1 MSSTRSIARRAA
13 ALGASISLV
22 ALGVLA
28 ASPAQAATCT
38 VTPTTWP
45 DLQAAFATA
54 PATGAVICLG
64 ADITAPQSFV
74 PGADRLSQP
83 NGSDVTFDLNA
94 HSLTIAVD
102 PSSGID
108 AGIAVDAGNTLTID
122 ATGGGAITISG
133 GSYGAAIGASY
144 GNDLGTVIINGGV
157 IDVSTVIDGAGI
169 GSAQFAPGVDGG
181 SITINGGTITA
192 RTNNCGAG
200 IGGGEYYNVG
210 ADVTINGGII
220 NAVGTCG
227 SPGIGGS
234 AQGAT
239 TGGDITITGGV
250 ITSTGTQGAGIGG
263 GFNGAGGNITMSGG
277 DLTASTSLMPG
288 GYNGAALGS
297 GSGTAV
303 GGTPPPGTLT
313 LIGAGIPT
321 PTSGTSPYASSP
333 MATVLPGPVGVTFTQ
348 TTQDGTFT
356 QGPSTRIV
364 FAVAVAPQITTASL
378 PGGTVAAPYAQTVAA
393 SGTGPITF
401 ALANG
406 TALPAGLTLD
416 PATGVLSGTP
426 TTAGSFSFQVRAT
439 NIMGADTRT
448 YALEIA
454 AAPAITTTG
463 IPGAT
468 AGAAYSQT
476 ITATGT
482 GPVTF
487 ALASGSA
494 LPVGL
499 TLDPVSGVI
508 SGTPTASGTFA
519 FTVTA
524 TNATGTDS
532 RTYTLTVAA
541 AAVTPTPS
549 ATSAPAARAGSSTLA
564 VTGINGALAPLLAG
578 GGALLL
584 AVGAGSLVRAHG
596 RRQS

>member
-13 ALGASISLV
+13 ALGASVSLV

-45 DLQAAFATA
+45 DLQSAFASA

-74 PGADRLSQP
+74 TGADRLSQP

-94 HSLTIAVD
+94 HSLTIVVD

-122 ATGGGAITISG
+122 ATGGGAVTISG

-234 AQGAT
+234 AQAAT

-263 GFNGAGGNITMSGG
+263 GFNGAGVNITMSGG
-277 DLTASTSLMPG
+277 DLTASTSLTPG

-321 PTSGTSPYASSP
+321 PTSGTALYASSP

-406 TALPAGLTLD
+406 TTLPAGLALD
-416 PATGVLSGTP
+416 PATGALSGTP
-426 TTAGSFSFQVRAT
+426 TAAGLFSFQVRAT
-439 NIMGADTRT
+439 NIMGSDTKT
-448 YALEIA
+448 YSLAID
-454 AAPAITTTG
+454 AAPAIATASV
-463 IPGAT
+463 PSAT

-482 GPVTF
+482 GPITF
-487 ALASGSA
+487 ALANGST
-494 LPVGL
+494 LPAGL
-499 TLDPVSGVI
+499 ALDPATGLI
-508 SGTPTASGTFA
+508 SGTPTVSGSFTF
-519 FTVTA
+519 TITA
-524 TNATGTDS
+524 TNAIGSDS
-532 RTYTLTVAA
+532 RAYTL
-541 AAVTPTPS
+541 AVGASASSPTPTPS
-549 ATSAPAARAGSSTLA
+549 PTLSGATGSSTLA
-564 VTGINGALAPLLAG
+564 VTGGNGAIAPLLAG
-578 GGALLL
+578 GGVLLI
-584 AVGAGSLVRAHG
+584 AVGAGVLIRA
-596 RRQS
+596 RRRRHT